1 MLMFKYIFRPCLL
14 SIVYYG
20 LYVLFGTTQQAQVF
34 FFIADYL
41 DAGFSI
47 NAMSEYSALYFHS
60 SFIATHVINLTS

>member
-1 MLMFKYIFRPCLL
+1 MFKYIFSVCLL
-14 SIVYYG
+14 SIVYGLYG
-20 LYVLFGTTQQAQVF
+20 LYSIEIRSSHKCF
-34 FFIADYL
+34 FFIADYI

>member
-1 MLMFKYIFRPCLL
+1 MFKYIFSVCLL
-14 SIVYYG
+14 SIVYGLYG
-20 LYVLFGTTQQAQVF
+20 LYRATQQSQVF
-34 FFIADYL
+34 FFIADYI

>member
-1 MLMFKYIFRPCLL
+1 M
-14 SIVYYG
+14 
-20 LYVLFGTTQQAQVF
+20 F
-34 FFIADYL
+34 FFIADYI